1 MSMRLFAA
9 VLVAMAGTAGPAMA
23 QMADMPA
30 DMPSGHHHHAAPD
43 PAPVSSADAEAS
55 PPPIPADHAAD
66 AYFDPAIMARARK
79 ATIHDAGGMPFSMLL
94 VDQAEWR
101 PGTGKDP
108 QGYAWNVKG
117 WWGGDVNRL
126 AIESEGEGLAGEK
139 AERAEIQVG
148 WLHALDPWFNVR
160 AGVRQDLGWGPH
172 RTHAA
177 LTIEGITPYWFDV
190 EGSLFISNKGE
201 VTARLEGSY
210 DERITQRLI
219 LQPRAEL
226 DFSAQDMPELRTGAG
241 LGRAEL
247 GLRLRYEIAR
257 EFAPYVGVNW
267 ETRGGASARLMR
279 ASGDDPTALRA
290 VAGVRFWF

>member
-1 MSMRLFAA
+1 MSMRLFTA
-9 VLVAMAGTAGPAMA
+9 VLGAMAGTAGQALA
-23 QMADMPA
+23 QMADMPGTMH
-30 DMPSGHHHHAAPD
+30 DHA
-43 PAPVSSADAEAS
+43 APVSSPDAEAS
-55 PPPIPADHAAD
+55 PPPIPTDHAAD
-66 AYFDPAIMARARK
+66 AIFDPAVMARARK

-160 AGVRQDLGWGPH
+160 AGVRQDLGRDPH

-210 DERITQRLI
+210 DQRITQRLI